1 MKIKIILTVFLT
13 VSLLGNGALAVY
25 ALLQNERISLISILK
40 AELVIISDILPTKLN
55 RETVKERLLSKNHSI
70 EDGGEYYYADK
81 PNSTVSVGGT
91 YFIFSPEDELIQINS
106 LSNSL
111 KPIYKKP

>member
-1 MKIKIILTVFLT
+1 MKIKIILTVLLT
-13 VSLLGNGALAVY
+13 VSLIGNGAFLIY
-25 ALLQNERISLISILK
+25 ILLQDERISLISRLK
-40 AELVIISDILPTKLN
+40 AELVIISDILPAKLN

-70 EDGGEYYYADK
+70 EDSGEYYYAEK
-81 PNSTVSVGGT
+81 PNSTVSVGNT
-91 YFIFSPEDELIQINS
+91 YFIFSSEDELIQINS